1 LSAAEEPGRGARSAA
16 SRAPDRRGPA
26 VPDAIADLTEGR
38 DGRCEIVLVRHAQTE
53 WSRDGRHTGRSD
65 IPLTAE
71 GRRVAAGEL
80 AQRLRGRRFDLVLV
94 SPSLRA
100 RETCELC
107 GLAAESQVRE
117 DLLEWDYG
125 EYEGLRTAEIRSRR
139 PSWLLWRE
147 GCPGGESAADL
158 GVRADRVIAELV
170 ALGGDAAV
178 FSHGHMLRVIGARW
192 IGLGPEQGARL
203 ALSTAATCELGRER
217 ERAVIARWN
226 ETCNA

>member
-1 LSAAEEPGRGARSAA
+1 MS
-16 SRAPDRRGPA
+16 APDEPRLGA
-26 VPDAIADLTEGR
+26 LDAIADLAEDRAGA
-38 DGRCEIVLVRHAQTE
+38 CEIVLVRHAQTE

-71 GRRVAAGEL
+71 GRRVAAGAL
-80 AQRLRGRRFDLVLV
+80 AERLRGRHFELVLV
-94 SPSLRA
+94 SPSIRA

-107 GLAAESQVRE
+107 GLASESQVRA

-139 PSWLLWRE
+139 PTWMLWRD
-147 GCPGGESAADL
+147 GCPGGEGTADVAL
-158 GVRADRVIAELV
+158 RADRVIAELI
-170 ALGGDAAV
+170 ALDGNAVV

-192 IGLGPEQGARL
+192 IGLGPEYGARL
-203 ALSTAATCELGRER
+203 ALSTAATSQLGRER
-217 ERAVIARWN
+217 ERAVIAGWN